1 MTGFIV
7 ASRFMDDSLPYHQRM
22 IDFPAYQPLT
32 TFFLSICMLFT
43 SCVVADEA
51 IRPEP
56 VDSIYRKP
64 LKELFS
70 EILVNRSSPPPFT
83 WLNLYLE
90 KIRSKIFSMDNLL
103 QMFEGHGVG
112 LCIDAI
118 LDNIF
123 KFGGMDERSKNH
135 IIHGPAVTVQL
146 NLFLLQPLSYTK
158 RSRQE
163 NLDFTVNAV
172 GKVCTILPLDDMT
185 LSMKPCLP
193 FPLSPSHIG

>member
-7 ASRFMDDSLPYHQRM
+7 ASKFMDDSLPYHQRM

-64 LKELFS
+64 LKEPFS
-70 EILVNRSSPPPFT
+70 EFLVNRSTPAPFT

-103 QMFEGHGVG
+103 QRFEGHGVG
-112 LCIDAI
+112 LHIDAI

-123 KFGGMDERSKNH
+123 KFGGKDEQYKKSHHMWASSNCS
-135 IIHGPAVTVQL
+135 IESVFASAMVIYQEVT
-146 NLFLLQPLSYTK
+146 SGK
-158 RSRQE
+158 
-163 NLDFTVNAV
+163 LDFSVNAV
-172 GKVCTILPLDDMT
+172 GKVCTILPLDNMT
-185 LSMKPCLP
+185 LSMKACLP